1 MNSHQLRLM
10 ERKNAIVLAIREMRA
25 ELSAIQKQLDDFEA
39 RQKLVDTVARMEPED
54 KDEVIRQLRGQ

>member
-10 ERKNAIVLAIREMRA
+10 ERKNAIVLAIRDLRA